1 MKKRKQ
7 EKAHLDEEAAK
18 VHLSEA
24 GNLKKN
30 EIEELRNRAEAAESK
45 LNEVLRAKAD
55 FENARKRLE
64 KEKEDFL
71 KFANEALITKLL
83 PIIDNFRL
91 AINSMDD
98 KHRVEDIAAG
108 IKLIEKQFEDTLKEF
123 GLEPIETVGKMFD
136 PHLQEAVA
144 HEETDEFEDDV
155 VTAELQRGYLLAGRL
170 LRPAIVK
177 VAKKKKGN

>member
-7 EKAHLDEEAAK
+7 EKAHLEEEAAK
-18 VHLSEA
+18 VHLNED

-30 EIEELRNRAEAAESK
+30 EIEELRSRAETAEAK
-45 LNEVLRAKAD
+45 LNEVLRARAD

-98 KHRVEDIAAG
+98 NHKVEDIAAG
-108 IKLIEKQFEDTLKEF
+108 IKLIEKQFEDALKEF
-123 GLEPIETVGKMFD
+123 GLEPIEAVGKKFD
-136 PHLQEAVA
+136 PHLQEAVT
-144 HEETDEFEDDV
+144 HEETDKFEDDV

-177 VAKKKKGN
+177 VAKKTQKK